1 MRIESDI
8 IGPVNIPA
16 DALYGVNAF
25 RAQRNFTN
33 NSQFSDLWYAAMG
46 VVKYVCYK
54 TYREFKQSAI
64 SEFGG
69 KVPFEF
75 FDEPIIDALC
85 NAALEV
91 SEGKWRDQFIVPA
104 VQGGAGTSI
113 NMNVNEIITNRA
125 LQLMGEAPGEYHK
138 INPNDHA
145 NVFQSTNDVVPTA
158 LRVVIMQ
165 LLNQLEAV
173 INSSRIE
180 TERIETLYRDVPRM
194 AYTQMQQAVPSTYGR
209 LFSTY
214 SDMLSRDWWRVSKCF
229 ERIKVVNLG
238 GSAIGTSMAVPKYF
252 VMEVVQNLQQYT
264 GLPLTRGENLT
275 DTTANLDAF
284 VEIHAT
290 LKAHAVN
297 LEKLAGDIR
306 LLASDISKESLKI
319 PTRQAGSSIMPGK
332 INPVISEYIISVA
345 HKVYANDVLISS
357 LSGQSCLELNA
368 YIPLIG
374 DALLNSL
381 QLLIA
386 ANTSLEEHLLNGIE
400 IDTEQALRE
409 FLQSPGLST
418 VLIPYVGYK
427 KATDCAVLMRN
438 QKMDIYSANEQL
450 QLIDTDKL
458 KQLLI
463 PSNLL
468 KQGFSLRDL

>member
-1 MRIESDI
+1 
-8 IGPVNIPA
+8 
-16 DALYGVNAF
+16 
-25 RAQRNFTN
+25 
-33 NSQFSDLWYAAMG
+33 
-46 VVKYVCYK
+46 
-54 TYREFKQSAI
+54 
-64 SEFGG
+64 
-69 KVPFEF
+69 
-75 FDEPIIDALC
+75 
-85 NAALEV
+85 
-91 SEGKWRDQFIVPA
+91 
-104 VQGGAGTSI
+104 
-113 NMNVNEIITNRA
+113 
-125 LQLMGEAPGEYHK
+125 
-138 INPNDHA
+138 
-145 NVFQSTNDVVPTA
+145 
-158 LRVVIMQ
+158 
-165 LLNQLEAV
+165 
-173 INSSRIE
+173 
-180 TERIETLYRDVPRM
+180 
-194 AYTQMQQAVPSTYGR
+194 
-209 LFSTY
+209 
-214 SDMLSRDWWRVSKCF
+214 
-229 ERIKVVNLG
+229 
-238 GSAIGTSMAVPKYF
+238 
-252 VMEVVQNLQQYT
+252 
-264 GLPLTRGENLT
+264 
-275 DTTANLDAF
+275 
-284 VEIHAT
+284 
-290 LKAHAVN
+290 
-297 LEKLAGDIR
+297 
-306 LLASDISKESLKI
+306 
-319 PTRQAGSSIMPGK
+319 MPGK